1 MSASATS
8 PRLLADA
15 PQKPKEPP
23 RAPKLRAR
31 GPRIPQQGE
40 DAEARRLCAAILEV
54 LGGARTPTQAA
65 EALGVS
71 LPRYYALE
79 SRALGGLLEA
89 CRRRQRGPARTPERE
104 VSKLRAELERLK
116 RDCTRSQ
123 ALLRTARRTVGLSPP
138 QTHHDKDATPGAKR
152 RRRRRPTARALRA
165 AKVLLEPL
173 RNSMEPAAGKPEDQ
187 AEVK

>member
-1 MSASATS
+1 MSAGASS

-15 PQKPKEPP
+15 PQKPKEPT
-23 RAPKLRAR
+23 RAPRPRAR

-65 EALGVS
+65 EALGIS

-89 CRRRQRGPARTPERE
+89 CRKRQRGPARTPERE
-104 VSKLRAELERLK
+104 VSKLKSEVDRLK
-116 RDCTRSQ
+116 RECTRSQ
-123 ALLRTARRTVGLSPP
+123 ALLRSTQRTVGLSPP
-138 QTHHDKDATPGAKR
+138 EAPKCTPGAKR

-165 AKVLLEPL
+165 AKTLSEPL
-173 RNSMEPAAGKPEDQ
+173 RNSMEPVAAKPEDL